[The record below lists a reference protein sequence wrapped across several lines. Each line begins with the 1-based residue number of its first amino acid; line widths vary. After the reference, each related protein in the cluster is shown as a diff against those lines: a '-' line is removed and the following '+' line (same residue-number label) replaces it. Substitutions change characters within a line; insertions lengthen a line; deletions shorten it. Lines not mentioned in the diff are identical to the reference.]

1 MATLKLNSY
10 ELFSQSSNNRPVYG
24 SGVPTGTIVQ
34 QVIKNEMIGDG
45 TAANAHEYVP
55 TSNTGTFT
63 SVFWNLSI
71 TTTLTNS
78 KIQLFAQSPYVYIQ
92 SGTGGE
98 FWFTRNPSSDNIDV
112 NRSGAGSGYVVYT
125 ADSGG
130 AFRQMNAYDTP
141 NVVAGTVLNYV
152 VKYRRW
158 YGSAEVYWV
167 YDRGGSFGIFTIT
180 EIAA

>member
-1 MATLKLNSY
+1 MAKLKLNSY
-10 ELFSQSSNNRPVYG
+10 ELFSQSSNNKPVYG

-34 QVIKNEMIGDG
+34 QVIKNQMIGNG
-45 TAANAHEYVP
+45 TVGNAHEYVP
-55 TSNTGTFT
+55 TNNAGPFT

-71 TTTLTNS
+71 TTKLTNS

-92 SGTGGE
+92 SLTAGE
-98 FWFTRNPSSDNIDV
+98 FWFNRNPISDNIDI
-112 NRSGAGSGYVVYT
+112 NRSGEGTGNVVYT

-130 AFRQMNAYDTP
+130 GFRSMQAYDTP
-141 NVVAGTVLNYV
+141 NVAAGTDLNYV

-158 YGSAEVYWV
+158 YGSQEVYWV
-167 YDRGGSFGIFTIT
+167 FDKGGSFGVFTIT